1 MKIFGFL
8 FGLTFLLSCKTPC
21 KIKRAASNTEE
32 KTIGIVHVAE
42 NNCPFYI
49 EVIKGNKDDL
59 KKKLYPIDF
68 KDNYKKKG
76 LKLSFNVVF
85 KLSFLYFT
93 QIIIKSKL
101 ILNYEQLLYYVY

>member
-1 MKIFGFL
+1 MKIFGYL
-8 FGLTFLLSCKTPC
+8 FGLAFLLSCKTPC

-76 LKLSFNVVF
+76 LKLSFNFTYSKAMSPENCSVDGVVV
-85 KLSFLYFT
+85 
-93 QIIIKSKL
+93 INNVDVIP
-101 ILNYEQLLYYVY
+101 